1 LSGGAEWKLREDE
14 KRSSTFFEMLA
25 GRLELTIWIAA
36 STSKHPLWPAVRSFR
51 QKTRLRKRSSP
62 FPDRQEI
69 GVETLMGVRD
79 NTGIIGVIRTVGT
92 VS

>member
-36 STSKHPLWPAVRSFR
+36 STLKKLSLARGAVV
-51 QKTRLRKRSSP
+51 SP
-62 FPDRQEI
+62 KDSIMEA
-69 GVETLMGVRD
+69 
-79 NTGIIGVIRTVGT
+79 
-92 VS
+92 